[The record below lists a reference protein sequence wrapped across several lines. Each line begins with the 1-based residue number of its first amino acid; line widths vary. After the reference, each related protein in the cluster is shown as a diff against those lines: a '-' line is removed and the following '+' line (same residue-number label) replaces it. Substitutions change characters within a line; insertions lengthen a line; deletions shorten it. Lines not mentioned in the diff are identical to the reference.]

1 MKIRENSI
9 KVNGLTRPVI
19 DTVPQFSW
27 KLTADKNGEMQDAY
41 RVLVSESPELTVPV
55 WDTGFVASEE
65 CANLRYAGKPLSPAT
80 RYYFSIAVK
89 SGDELISS
97 GTEYF
102 DTGKRGE
109 PFCGIWITGHDCRRR
124 DEALAAPYLR
134 RVFDL
139 SK

>member
-27 KLTADKNGEMQDAY
+27 KLAADKNGEKQDAY
-41 RVLVSESPELTVPV
+41 RILVSESSELTAPV

-65 CANLRYAGKPLSPAT
+65 CANLPYAGKQLSPAT
-80 RYYFSIAVK
+80 RYYFSVAVK
-89 SGDELISS
+89 SGDDLVSS

-102 DTGKRGE
+102 DTGKRSE
-109 PFCGIWITGHDCRRR
+109 PFRGIWITGHDCRRR
-124 DEALAAPYLR
+124 DEALAAP
-134 RVFDL
+134 
-139 SK
+139 